1 MTMKDYLQ
9 DKAFIFL
16 FYGMMVVMT
25 LLMLLAFHVNISLII
40 LIMGIDFWFISII
53 EVFDY
58 QRKKQFYTNY
68 LSQLKMLEEKY
79 LICELIKEPSFLEG
93 RILYQSLYDINKS
106 MLEKINDLSMNMED
120 FKDYVEMWIHEVKIP
135 LSHLTL
141 TVHNHKSEVSLEIL
155 EQVRKLENQVDQILY
170 YVRSQSAQK
179 DYLVKNNHLS
189 QMIKNVIVK
198 NKDYFIFHQLKIKL
212 KDLDY
217 EVVTDMKWFEF
228 IVNQVLNNSF
238 QYSKNTSDSYIEI
251 SAYENQEAI
260 VLSIYDNGIGICA
273 SDLPRVFEKSFTGEN
288 GRKHKKSTGMGLY
301 ICHKL
306 CECLGHTMTI
316 ESKVNQYTKVN
327 IIFYKNHY
335 YHMDEVTKL

>member
-141 TVHNHKSEVSLEIL
+141 TVHNHKSEVSLQIL

-198 NKDYFIFHQLKIKL
+198 NKDYFIFHQLKIRL
-212 KDLDY
+212 P
-217 EVVTDMKWFEF
+217 
-228 IVNQVLNNSF
+228 
-238 QYSKNTSDSYIEI
+238 
-251 SAYENQEAI
+251 EAAPGP
-260 VLSIYDNGIGICA
+260 LGDQSPPCGTFGHH
-273 SDLPRVFEKSFTGEN
+273 GQ
-288 GRKHKKSTGMGLY
+288 GRMGLPARRGAGLPVFAGSGPRLPLHHSGHHRPEPPRQGFHRRGRAGRQRTGRAPALPQRSFSAA
-301 ICHKL
+301 CGSAP
-306 CECLGHTMTI
+306 LGGQGH
-316 ESKVNQYTKVN
+316 EVDQEGADSGLLRQYQ
-327 IIFYKNHY
+327 
-335 YHMDEVTKL
+335 